1 LPDYFFAGEDI
12 LEIETWFHNH
22 RASLPSLFLST
33 PYDRMNSIW
42 TKEAPS
48 LQILIRVAMLAGE
61 ALKVLEGLLF
71 SAIVSDWKVRHFL
84 YENCVGLP
92 QVLTVKSGKCSMH

>member
-1 LPDYFFAGEDI
+1 LPDFFVGEDI

-22 RASLPSLFLST
+22 RAMLPSLFLST

-42 TKEAPS
+42 SKEAPS

-61 ALKVLEGLLF
+61 ALRVTEGLLF
-71 SAIVSDWKVRHFL
+71 SAIISDWKVRQFL
-84 YENCVGLP
+84 FDNCEGLP
-92 QVLTVKSGKCSMH
+92 QELTFKSSKCGVP